1 MIKGKTELINE
12 MMEMI
17 ERKEGYFNLAISGGN
32 SPLYLFEILRERYF
46 NPFIWRRVR
55 LFWVDER
62 CVPPDD
68 SESNY
73 GNASNLLL
81 KPLAI
86 PPSNIFRIRG
96 EENPSSESYR
106 YSREVESLLEQKG
119 GAPSF
124 DLMILGVGEDG
135 HTASIFPSQHHL
147 LKGKDHYQESVNP
160 ITNQKR
166 VTATGKTILAA
177 ERLMFYLNG
186 EGKLPLIQMSL
197 NNESVD
203 RFPFL
208 YILKN
213 SLNASIF
220 WDK

>member
-1 MIKGKTELINE
+1 MIKGKTELVNE

-106 YSREVESLLEQKG
+106 YSREVESLLE
-119 GAPSF
+119 
-124 DLMILGVGEDG
+124 
-135 HTASIFPSQHHL
+135 
-147 LKGKDHYQESVNP
+147 
-160 ITNQKR
+160 
-166 VTATGKTILAA
+166 
-177 ERLMFYLNG
+177 
-186 EGKLPLIQMSL
+186 
-197 NNESVD
+197 
-203 RFPFL
+203 
-208 YILKN
+208 
-213 SLNASIF
+213 
-220 WDK
+220 